1 MWNSHT
7 SCTTDFESDSQ
18 ASILVT
24 GFDEDTKEEELIAYF
39 YRLVYGGGTRNIND
53 GKVRSCH
60 ILPIPKF
67 SGADGN
73 DLNQFQMYQS
83 EIRVAII
90 TFENRILA
98 DLALTNSLT
107 SPFKGMPIFTE
118 APNEHS

>member
-1 MWNSHT
+1 MT
-7 SCTTDFESDSQ
+7 ADLETDAQ
-18 ASILVT
+18 ASIIVT

-67 SGADGN
+67 SGS
-73 DLNQFQMYQS
+73 DLNEPQMNLS
-83 EIRVAII
+83 EMRVAII

-98 DLALTNSLT
+98 DLSLTNSLT
-107 SPFKGMPIFTE
+107 ASFKGMPIFTE